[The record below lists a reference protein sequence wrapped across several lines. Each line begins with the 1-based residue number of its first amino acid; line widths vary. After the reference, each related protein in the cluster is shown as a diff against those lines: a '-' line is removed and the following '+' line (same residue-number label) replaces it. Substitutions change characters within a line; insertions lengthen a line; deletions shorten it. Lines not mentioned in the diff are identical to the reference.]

1 MVICLFIVG
10 CICFLCGVIGINTL
24 TAAFMIR
31 DLYLNGTYMKAID
44 VMERTG
50 TIMLLK
56 IDVVLVLIGMTLML
70 LTFVIKTSKKS

>member
-1 MVICLFIVG
+1 
-10 CICFLCGVIGINTL
+10 
-24 TAAFMIR
+24 MIR

>member
-10 CICFLCGVIGINTL
+10 CICFSCGVIGINTL
-24 TAAFMIR
+24 TAASMIR

-50 TIMLLK
+50 AIILLK

-70 LTFVIKTSKKS
+70 LAFVIKTSKKS